1 MSSLG
6 LDLSIRLSRAAGGPA
21 PWAPTDV
28 AGLELFLDA
37 DDTSVLFQNSG
48 GTGAVTTT
56 SDPVGYAGDKSGNNR
71 HFVQA
76 TSGQRLLWQSD
87 GLGGGHASILAD
99 DVDDR
104 LDRSPAFGVVGAQTW
119 ALTFRLAAVPGSSEI
134 DGVLDLSAGGKSSPL
149 VVCNFSGYQ
158 NITWCFDFSGSVTAV
173 GINPTLDTTRH
184 SLLIIY
190 NGSGSTTPGNYSVY
204 LDGVAQTVNASSA
217 FVATSGSTLANLAN
231 GSFPA
236 ALHLGKAIVYSG
248 ALSGAD
254 LTNLQAYL
262 AGAIA

>member
-1 MSSLG
+1 MALTPDLRPSL
-6 LDLSIRLSRAAGGPA
+6 SAGGSTPA

-28 AGLELFLDA
+28 TGLELFLDA
-37 DDTSVLFQNSG
+37 DDTSSLFQNSG
-48 GTGAVTTT
+48 GSGAVSTT
-56 SDPVGYAGDKSGNNR
+56 SDPVGYAGDKSGNGR

-76 TSGQRLLWQSD
+76 TSGQRLSWQSD
-87 GLGGGHASILAD
+87 GMGGGHASILAD

-104 LDRSPAFGVVGAQTW
+104 LDRAPAFGITGAQTW
-119 ALTFRLAAVPGSSEI
+119 AITFRLAAVPGSSEI

-149 VVCNFSGYQ
+149 VVCNFAGYQ
-158 NITWCFDFSGSVTAV
+158 AITWCFDFSGSVTAV
-173 GINPTLDTTRH
+173 GINPTLDTSRH
-184 SLLIIY
+184 SLLIVY
-190 NGSGSTTPGNYSVY
+190 AGGGPTTPGNYTVY
-204 LDGVAQTVNASSA
+204 LDGTPQTVNASSA